1 MRRWRS
7 GQSHLT
13 VNQTTYV
20 YAGSN
25 PARRT
30 NNKNRRQRPKVFIL
44 CGREVRTVGAHFIMR
59 VSTVGRGES
68 CSAHK

>member
-30 NNKNRRQRPKVFIL
+30 NDKNLGYNGLRFLFYVAERFEP
-44 CGREVRTVGAHFIMR
+44 
-59 VSTVGRGES
+59 
-68 CSAHK
+68 

>member
-13 VNQTTYV
+13 VNQATYV

-30 NNKNRRQRPKVFIL
+30 NLKFQLVRAGIL
-44 CGREVRTVGAHFIMR
+44 NLCAGDKIPTP
-59 VSTVGRGES
+59 
-68 CSAHK
+68 C